1 MEPILGIDFGTTNS
15 VAAVHRA
22 GQTEIIPTEYGDR
35 ILPSAVYI
43 DAEGNIFVGSPARN
57 VAVLHVN
64 STVLSVKRRVGTD
77 LRYYINTETYTPEK
91 IASFVFKKVRDM
103 AEHHLGSRVKKAVI
117 TVPAHFEDV
126 RRQAVSGAARA
137 AGLEPVRIINEPT
150 AAALAFGMQ
159 RSFEGTVAVF
169 DLGGGTFD
177 ISILRI
183 SEGIFEV
190 LATRGDAHLG
200 GDDFDKKIAD
210 HLIRGFREAH
220 GIDLSR
226 DTFALQKVTEEAEKV
241 KKQLSSQRMVDVE
254 IPFIAADND
263 GPLNLKTV
271 LARDEFEEMI
281 NGAVERTLR
290 LTSSALRDAGMRP
303 ENVDRVLLVGGSTR
317 IPLVQGRI
325 EELFGKPP
333 ERSMSPDEV
342 VAAGAAVQ
350 GAILSGGVGQT
361 ALVDVTPLGLGVE
374 ADGGTMVTMIERNS
388 VIPAQ
393 AQAVFT
399 TVADYQKAVTIKIL
413 QGERPLSKDNTP
425 VGSFRLEGI
434 RNARQGEP
442 QILVTF
448 DIDVNGLVHVSA
460 EDQDTGVSCRVSV
473 DALSGL
479 TEEQVA
485 AVLADSRAS
494 ELDDIG
500 VRADRRTTHEL
511 S

>member
-1 MEPILGIDFGTTNS
+1 
-15 VAAVHRA
+15 
-22 GQTEIIPTEYGDR
+22 
-35 ILPSAVYI
+35 
-43 DAEGNIFVGSPARN
+43 
-57 VAVLHVN
+57 
-64 STVLSVKRRVGTD
+64 
-77 LRYYINTETYTPEK
+77 
-91 IASFVFKKVRDM
+91 
-103 AEHHLGSRVKKAVI
+103 
-117 TVPAHFEDV
+117 
-126 RRQAVSGAARA
+126 
-137 AGLEPVRIINEPT
+137 
-150 AAALAFGMQ
+150 
-159 RSFEGTVAVF
+159 
-169 DLGGGTFD
+169 
-177 ISILRI
+177 
-183 SEGIFEV
+183 
-190 LATRGDAHLG
+190 
-200 GDDFDKKIAD
+200 
-210 HLIRGFREAH
+210 
-220 GIDLSR
+220 
-226 DTFALQKVTEEAEKV
+226 
-241 KKQLSSQRMVDVE
+241 MVDVE